1 MGPCVHH
8 IVVSATLR
16 TIGLLVVNQLNLVC
30 FISFFP
36 INNKRF
42 TAKPEL

>member
-8 IVVSATLR
+8 TVVLATLR
-16 TIGLLVVNQLNLVC
+16 IPGWLVVNQLNLVR

-42 TAKPEL
+42 TTKPEL